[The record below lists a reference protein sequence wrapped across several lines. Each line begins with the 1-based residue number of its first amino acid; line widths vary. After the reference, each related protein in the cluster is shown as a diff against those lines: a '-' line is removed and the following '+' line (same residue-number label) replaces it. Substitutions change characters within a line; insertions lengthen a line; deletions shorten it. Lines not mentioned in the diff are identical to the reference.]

1 MPRLVHRSVLA
12 VGLLLLAGCVGP
24 VVPDPRTGETRY
36 LCCNLHYEKPKITD
50 VNYQVGTLIPFGT
63 RVTITSVRRNAV
75 EFQPEGFPAITMVLK
90 YGDKQITVDQ
100 MIDQWFVTQDPRRL
114 LKKVPAKRVKLIE
127 QGIVDT
133 GMSKTEVKI
142 ALGIPP
148 AHRTPT
154 LESSQW
160 VYWQN
165 RWVQWIV
172 YFDGDKVSTVSR

>member
-1 MPRLVHRSVLA
+1 MRRTTLLPLLVLA
-12 VGLLLLAGCVGP
+12 LLVTGCVGP
-24 VVPDPRTGETRY
+24 AVPDPRTGETRY

-50 VNYQVGTLIPFGT
+50 VNYQVGTMVPFGT
-63 RVTITSVRRNAV
+63 KVQIVSVRRNAV
-75 EFQPEGFPAITMVLK
+75 EFQPEGYPTILMVLK

-100 MIDQWFVTQDPRRL
+100 MIDQWFVTEDPRRTL
-114 LKKVPAKRVKLIE
+114 RKVPAKRVKLIE

-133 GMSKTEVKI
+133 GMTKHEVKT

-148 AHRTPT
+148 AHRTPS
-154 LESSQW
+154 LDSSQW
-160 VYWQN
+160 HYWQN